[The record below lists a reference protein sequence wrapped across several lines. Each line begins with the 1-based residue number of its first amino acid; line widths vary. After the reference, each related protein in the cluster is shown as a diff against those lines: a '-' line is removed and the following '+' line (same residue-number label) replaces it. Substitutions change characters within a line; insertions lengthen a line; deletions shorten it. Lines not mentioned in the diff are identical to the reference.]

1 MKTIEPINVWLNGEV
16 KSATGFNMNSI
27 FDDLET
33 SATFYYELLVVGE
46 DSTEQV
52 TQGNLTMSGQDY
64 QNWNTSDDANEDA
77 YIWGANQ
84 LKLIII

>member
-1 MKTIEPINVWLNGEV
+1 MKTIESVNVWCNGEI

-33 SATFYYELLVVGE
+33 YATFYYELLAVGE
-46 DSTEQV
+46 NSTEQV

-64 QNWNTSDDANEDA
+64 QNWNTSDDANEVA

-84 LKLIII
+84 LNLTII